1 MVNPMSVT
9 IRLATKEDYPALLP
23 IGLETQEKH
32 ADAHPD
38 IFQHGVAG
46 LPEDYF
52 LEHID
57 SETQA
62 IYVAEVAGS
71 IVGYVLLEVKDNS
84 YLDILLPRRL
94 VYITDIAVLKSH
106 QKQGIGHLLFQQSV
120 EWAKDKGAASLDLT
134 VWQFNQDAITFYERH
149 GMEALTRHM
158 TLPL

>member
-1 MVNPMSVT
+1 MSVT
-9 IRLATKEDYPALLP
+9 IRLATKEDYAALLP

-32 ADAHPD
+32 ADAHPE
-38 IFQHGVAG
+38 IFRHGVAG

-52 LEHID
+52 LEHIE

-71 IVGYVLLEVKDNS
+71 VVGYVLLKVIDNM
-84 YLDILLPRRL
+84 YLDMLVPRRL
-94 VYITDIAVLKSH
+94 VYITDIAVLKTH

-134 VWQFNQDAITFYERH
+134 VWEFNQEARAFYERN
-149 GMEALTRHM
+149 GMGTLTRQM

>member
-1 MVNPMSVT
+1 MNPT
-9 IRLATKEDYPALLP
+9 IRLATKEDYAALLP

-32 ADAHPD
+32 ADAHPE
-38 IFQHGVAG
+38 IFRNGVAG

-84 YLDILLPRRL
+84 FLDILRPRKL
-94 VYITDIAVLKSH
+94 VYITDIAVLKTH
-106 QKQGIGHLLFQQSV
+106 QKRGIGHLLFQQSV
-120 EWAKDKGAASLDLT
+120 EWAKGKGAASLNLT
-134 VWQFNQDAITFYERH
+134 VWEFNQDALMFYERH
-149 GMEALTRHM
+149 GMKILTRQM
-158 TLPL
+158 TLPLA

>member
-1 MVNPMSVT
+1 MSVT

-32 ADAHPD
+32 ADAHPE
-38 IFQHGVAG
+38 IFQSGVTG
-46 LPEDYF
+46 LLEDYF
-52 LEHID
+52 FEHIE

-71 IVGYVLLEVKDNS
+71 IVGYVLLEVKGNS
-84 YLDILLPRRL
+84 YLDILIPRKL
-94 VYITDIAVLKSH
+94 VYITDIAVLKTH

-134 VWQFNQDAITFYERH
+134 VWAFNQEAIAFYERH
-149 GMEALTRHM
+149 GMGTLTRQM

>member
-1 MVNPMSVT
+1 MSAT
-9 IRLATKEDYPALLP
+9 IRLATKEDHAALLP

-38 IFQHGVAG
+38 IFRHGVAG

-62 IYVAEVAGS
+62 IYVAEVAGT
-71 IVGYVLLEVKDNS
+71 IVGYVLLEVQDNS
-84 YLDILLPRRL
+84 YLDMLLPRRL
-94 VYITDIAVLKSH
+94 VYITDIAVLQAY

-134 VWQFNQDAITFYERH
+134 VWEFNHDARAFYERH
-149 GMEALTRHM
+149 GMMTLTRQL